1 MWCFRRGLAFLT
13 VLVLLFFVISHFSC
27 VFAVD
32 DDEMNARTAIANSEN
47 EVLSCYGV
55 VADASKAGADVA
67 DLLNIL
73 NEAGML
79 LSRAKLAYAMG
90 DFGSAVTFANQSML
104 ELNGFITEA
113 DALKKT
119 ALQQGYLDFMIN
131 VVGSVIGAV
140 AVICGG
146 FAIWFLS
153 KKREERRSA

>member
-1 MWCFRRGLAFLT
+1 MVFLA
-13 VLVLLFFVISHFSC
+13 VLVLAFFVISHFSC

-32 DDEMNARTAIANSEN
+32 DDGEMDARTAIANSEN
-47 EVLSCYGV
+47 EVLSCYRV

-90 DFGSAVTFANQSML
+90 DFGSAVSFANQSML
-104 ELNGFITEA
+104 KLNGFIA
-113 DALKKT
+113 DAEVLKET

-131 VVGSVIGAV
+131 VVGSAIGAV

-146 FAIWFLS
+146 FAIWFLL